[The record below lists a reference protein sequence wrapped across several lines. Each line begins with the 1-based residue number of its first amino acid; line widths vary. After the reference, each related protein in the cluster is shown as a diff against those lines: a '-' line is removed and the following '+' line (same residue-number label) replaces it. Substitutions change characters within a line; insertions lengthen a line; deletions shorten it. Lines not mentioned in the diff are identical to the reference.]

1 MISNTSPLLSIVI
14 PTKNRYECLIP
25 VISAIL
31 SHVESSDFE
40 LIVHDNSTSNDSV
53 VDFFREHK
61 DFRLKY
67 FYVKEELSMVDNT
80 LYSINKSIGKYAV
93 FIGDDDLV
101 SPFICEITK
110 ILDKKDISCLIYKSG
125 YYWWDSVVFYTSTI
139 FKHKK
144 CFWLPKN
151 ISKDLVSLYSK
162 NEMEKVLKSGGVHY
176 GNLPRFYHGIVK
188 RSVLDDIFDK
198 TGTYLPGHCP
208 DMSFAVSISQL
219 IDSYCYMNYPVTIFG
234 ASKNSGA
241 GWGENKS
248 HFGKIEEMSFL
259 PKV

>member
-151 ISKDLVSLYSK
+151 I
-162 NEMEKVLKSGGVHY
+162 
-176 GNLPRFYHGIVK
+176 
-188 RSVLDDIFDK
+188 
-198 TGTYLPGHCP
+198 
-208 DMSFAVSISQL
+208 
-219 IDSYCYMNYPVTIFG
+219 
-234 ASKNSGA
+234 
-241 GWGENKS
+241 
-248 HFGKIEEMSFL
+248 
-259 PKV
+259 